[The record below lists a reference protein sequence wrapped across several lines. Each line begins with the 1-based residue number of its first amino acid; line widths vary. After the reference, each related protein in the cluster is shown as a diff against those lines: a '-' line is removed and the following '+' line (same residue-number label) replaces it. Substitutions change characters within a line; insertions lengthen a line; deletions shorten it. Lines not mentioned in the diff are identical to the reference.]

1 MKIWFPKCGP
11 GELLNKE
18 RATRCIIALVI
29 IGFLASL
36 CGSYLL
42 QNKFWFLTIALVGI
56 AGIVLWLRGG
66 AGLFPTSSTK
76 VDRPPSANI
85 EENVP
90 RITSRWDYR
99 PKKPIRSRAGRD
111 SPSPETSEVL
121 SPEPFQRNN
130 VWSNDNSLEATS
142 PTFINGL
149 DAEELMPKVL
159 SESTDPVCTAA
170 SIRVNN
176 AAVSGY
182 D

>member
-1 MKIWFPKCGP
+1 MKISFSKYGP
-11 GELLNKE
+11 GELLIKE
-18 RATRCIIALVI
+18 RGARRIISLVI
-29 IGFLASL
+29 IGFLAAL

-42 QNKFWFLTIALVGI
+42 QNKFWFLTIALGGI
-56 AGIVLWLRGG
+56 AGIVLWLRRG
-66 AGLFPTSSTK
+66 AGVFLTSTK

-90 RITSRWDYR
+90 RITSQWDYR
-99 PKKPIRSRAGRD
+99 PKKPIRSRAGCD

-121 SPEPFQRNN
+121 SPEPFERNN